1 MLRRFSKLHL
11 ISMLTI
17 ALLLGC
23 QAKVET
29 ATSTV
34 PAFEEVLIT
43 YPPTS
48 SLRNSA
54 ATRSVTRVSTASLT
68 ATAVE
73 GILPTTNPLFTPQA
87 TRSTATPFMDHTAQH
102 TVQRGETLT
111 GIAAQYGTTVSDMQ
125 ALNGIVNGQII
136 FVGQTLRVPDVTTTA
151 TMIAQPTSTPLAT
164 IPYSVSQHVFLP
176 MPDAVNDVLYSDF
189 AVLPPDVIT
198 HVLAIY
204 AEGQTQGRNPYAF
217 SRLGDSTIEPPHFF
231 YRFDS
236 TPYHLGEYAYL
247 QRTITHY
254 SGSFGYDN
262 VSVQR
267 GLHIWG
273 ALDPMWARYPCEAGE
288 HMLACEIRLHNPST
302 MIIRLGSNDSSSPE
316 HIRDSFEQVI
326 TYCLDAGVI
335 PILGTK
341 ADRYGDYADTTN
353 TTIRQ
358 LAAEYAVP
366 LWDFDRVA
374 QTLPDNGLI
383 SDRVHLSYFYAH
395 DWRLERGFTTGHGL
409 HNLTGLIMLDELRQV
424 LPQ

>member
-1 MLRRFSKLHL
+1 MLEQFSRLHL
-11 ISMLTI
+11 ISIFAI
-17 ALLLGC
+17 AILLGC
-23 QAKVET
+23 QSQVET
-29 ATSTV
+29 ATATV
-34 PAFEEVLIT
+34 PAYEEVLVT

-48 SLRNSA
+48 SIRNA
-54 ATRSVTRVSTASLT
+54 PATRSPAQASIASPT

-73 GILPTTNPLFTPQA
+73 GILPTAVPFFTPQA
-87 TRSTATPFMDHTAQH
+87 TPSIDSTVRH

-111 GIAAQYGTTVSDMQ
+111 SIAAQYGTTVNEVQ
-125 ALNGIVNGQII
+125 ALNGIVNGQVI
-136 FVGQTLRVPDVTTTA
+136 FVGQLLRVPDIPPTA
-151 TMIAQPTSTPLAT
+151 TMTVQPTSTPLAT
-164 IPYSVSQHVFLP
+164 IPYRVSQHVFLP
-176 MPDAVNDVLYSDF
+176 MPDAVNEVRYSDF
-189 AVLPPDVIT
+189 AVMPPDVIA

-204 AEGQTQGRNPYAF
+204 AEGQAQERNPYAF

-262 VSVQR
+262 TSVQR
-267 GLHIWG
+267 GLHIWA
-273 ALDPMWARYPCEAGE
+273 ALDPMWARYPCETGE
-288 HMLACEIRLHNPST
+288 HMLGCEIRLHNPSI

-316 HIRDSFEQVI
+316 HVRDSFEQVI

-341 ADRYGDYADTTN
+341 ADRYGDYANTTN
-353 TTIRQ
+353 TTIRD

-366 LWDFDRVA
+366 LWDFERVA
-374 QTLPDNGLI
+374 QTLPDNGLN